1 MNTDIMKNNKF
12 TTHEHESFVCPHR
25 IFMNDINY
33 YRPRQ
38 KYLDN
43 FKDILIFGKFY
54 DTCNND
60 NFNSSKI

>member
-43 FKDILIFGKFY
+43 FKDIW
-54 DTCNND
+54 
-60 NFNSSKI
+60 KIL